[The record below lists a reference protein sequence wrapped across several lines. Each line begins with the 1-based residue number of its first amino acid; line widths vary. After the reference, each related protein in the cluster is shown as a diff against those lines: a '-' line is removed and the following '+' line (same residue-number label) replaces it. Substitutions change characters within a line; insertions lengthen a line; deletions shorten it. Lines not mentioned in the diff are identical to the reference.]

1 MSPNQHDSRAQR
13 RWGDAPHDPVWW
25 LKWAAGI
32 AGSLLVLGTFWN
44 AVSSRAASSVS
55 APILAKLDALAV
67 RDSVRL
73 EIEKMERIH
82 GDASVKDQLDTII
95 QLLKKRQR

>member
-1 MSPNQHDSRAQR
+1 MTPNQHDSRAQR
-13 RWGDAPHDPVWW
+13 RWGDRPHDPVWW

-32 AGSLLVLGTFWN
+32 AGSLLILGTFWN
-44 AVSSRAASSVS
+44 VVSSKAANTVS

-82 GDASVKDQLDTII
+82 GDAENTVRYDTII